1 MSCEHNSLNNSLNYI
16 GLIGSLILS
25 FSIIPQVYKTY
36 ISKSADDLS
45 YKWIASTI
53 VGITMVNIYAVFLNL
68 WSLYIP
74 GFMELILIIYLF
86 FLKIYYT
93 S

>member
-1 MSCEHNSLNNSLNYI
+1 MYITSLKLNLFIDLLYYIIIMSCEHNSLNNSLNYI

-68 WSLYIP
+68 WS
-74 GFMELILIIYLF
+74 
-86 FLKIYYT
+86 
-93 S
+93 